1 MEHFLATYQQ
11 LTASRLDLLAEIYTE
26 DIVFI
31 DPAHEI
37 RGLQQLTTYFAGLYA
52 NIKEIRFDFHE
63 PMMVGRQGYVQWSM
77 QFRHPRLNGGRAVTV
92 PGTSFL
98 RFADSGWVEYHRD
111 YFDLGALLYEHV
123 PLLGGVVNALKRRMQ
138 P

>member
-11 LTASRLDLLAEIYTE
+11 LNASRLDLLAEIYTE
-26 DIVFI
+26 DIVFV

-52 NIKEIRFDFHE
+52 NIKEIHFDFLE
-63 PMMVGRQGYVQWSM
+63 PMLVGNQGYVQWSM
-77 QFRHPRLNGGRAVTV
+77 RFRHPRLNGGRAVSV
-92 PGTSFL
+92 PGATFL
-98 RFADSGWVEYHRD
+98 RFADSRYVEFHRD

-138 P
+138 S